1 MLNDSKKPNFN
12 TSVYL
17 KRSQNTSMINTY
29 FDPIIL
35 CLSAK
40 LYFKMNFGYV
50 LRKNTDFKYCQTLIL
65 KSIFTYSQP
74 YVCDATPNS
83 PEVRIC
89 MLI

>member
-1 MLNDSKKPNFN
+1 
-12 TSVYL
+12 
-17 KRSQNTSMINTY
+17 
-29 FDPIIL
+29 
-35 CLSAK
+35 
-40 LYFKMNFGYV
+40 MNFGYV
-50 LRKNTDFKYCQTLIL
+50 LRKNTDFNYCQTLIL